1 MGNRLYVG
9 NLPFQTTENDLE
21 DVFKQAGTVASV
33 DLMQD
38 RQTGKSRGFA
48 FVQMGSD
55 AEAAKAIE
63 ILHGKDFGGRAMTV
77 NEARP
82 REERGGGG
90 GGGGWRGGG
99 GGHGR
104 DRR

>member
-21 DVFKQAGTVASV
+21 DAFKQAGAVESV

-63 ILHGKDFGGRAMTV
+63 ILHGKDFGGRVMTV

-82 REERGGGG
+82 REERGS

-99 GGHGR
+99 GDRGR